1 MQNSKW
7 ILDTNVPFLL
17 REFLISKGIPCATAQ
32 EHGWGELKNG
42 ELVKAAFDSCFVD
55 TRLRSRNGAGPVDE
69 FKHLSTGSLN
79 LCLSKNQNPPLVG

>member
-1 MQNSKW
+1 MQHSIRLAFVMIFLNVSSTSAFAQSK
-7 ILDTNVPFLL
+7 
-17 REFLISKGIPCATAQ
+17 
-32 EHGWGELKNG
+32 
-42 ELVKAAFDSCFVD
+42 CFVD